1 LNSLVNENKDIHKN
15 IIYCENRDHKSYTKY
30 SPFTDYFSKIIKNH
44 SKNIHS
50 KRFKLTNLYHK
61 TNHLNHYYCPQI
73 FKILNELI
81 HIMPLWSNVLLVLW
95 NSYYNFA
102 IERLTNNPGE
112 NWFDQ
117 IKESL
122 KNFLPVMPSQY
133 ANFLYSLVEAYFEEF
148 SALKLTSLKK
158 YPDFNNDATENWSKG
173 CERI

>member
-1 LNSLVNENKDIHKN
+1 
-15 IIYCENRDHKSYTKY
+15 
-30 SPFTDYFSKIIKNH
+30 
-44 SKNIHS
+44 
-50 KRFKLTNLYHK
+50 
-61 TNHLNHYYCPQI
+61 
-73 FKILNELI
+73 
-81 HIMPLWSNVLLVLW
+81 MPLWSNVLLVLW

-158 YPDFNNDATENWSKG
+158 YPDFNNDATINWSKG
-173 CERI
+173 CERIRRQKDFYGAHFTTKNEDVFDNSFAS